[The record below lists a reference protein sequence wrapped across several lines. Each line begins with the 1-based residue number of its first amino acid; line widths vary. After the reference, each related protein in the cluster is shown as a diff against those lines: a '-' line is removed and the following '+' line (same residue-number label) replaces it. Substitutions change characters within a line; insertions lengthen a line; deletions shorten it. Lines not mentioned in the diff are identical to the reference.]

1 MKFWIGAASCSLR
14 LPFAGSL
21 KERRHVVRSIID
33 GVRSRFS
40 VSAADLGP
48 LDLWQSV
55 ELGFTAAGSSS
66 AEVSERL
73 ENLENFLRIRH
84 FKVTHEKIDGGSRRR
99 FKTITL
105 CRLHNFSV

>member
-33 GVRSRFS
+33 GARSRFA

-73 ENLENFLRIRH
+73 ENLENFLRTR
-84 FKVTHEKIDGGSRRR
+84 EDGGEMQMVDFTREV
-99 FKTITL
+99 FTYGDL
-105 CRLHNFSV
+105 QD

>member
-21 KERRHVVRSIID
+21 KERRHVVRSTID

-73 ENLENFLRIRH
+73 ENLENFLRTR
-84 FKVTHEKIDGGSRRR
+84 EDGGEMQMVDFTREV
-99 FKTITL
+99 FTYGDL
-105 CRLHNFSV
+105 QD

>member
-33 GVRSRFS
+33 GARSRFA

-48 LDLWQSV
+48 LDLWQRV

-73 ENLENFLRIRH
+73 ENLENSLRTR
-84 FKVTHEKIDGGSRRR
+84 EDGGEMQMVDFTREV
-99 FKTITL
+99 FTYGDL
-105 CRLHNFSV
+105 QD